1 MVALSLY
8 SMERFT
14 TFTVYSDLVDQTHT
28 VIDMLYKTEGSLKDM
43 DRAERGYILTR
54 DTAYLRYLN
63 NAIDT
68 VRPALRNLE
77 VLLKDNDAAVKALT
91 IIKSNV
97 ALRINYARQNVSYAD
112 SAQSASPSSYYFDGR
127 KIMVETSRKLRDI
140 HQYQN
145 SLLAENYENEQL
157 YQKLTT
163 TTLQYLLFVF
173 CFITLILFAIMIK
186 ELRGRMRFQEELKA
200 KIIDLK
206 RSHSELEE
214 IAYAASH
221 DLQEPLRKIQVF
233 SNMMLYQK
241 STGLDEENK
250 QTLERIN
257 YSANRMQLLIS
268 DLISLTNL
276 TKTEEKIKKLTDYKH

>member
-68 VRPALRNLE
+68 VRPAVRNLE

-112 SAQSASPSSYYFDGR
+112 SAQSASPSSYYFYGR
-127 KIMVETSRKLRDI
+127 KIMVETSK
-140 HQYQN
+140 
-145 SLLAENYENEQL
+145 
-157 YQKLTT
+157 
-163 TTLQYLLFVF
+163 
-173 CFITLILFAIMIK
+173 
-186 ELRGRMRFQEELKA
+186 
-200 KIIDLK
+200 
-206 RSHSELEE
+206 
-214 IAYAASH
+214 
-221 DLQEPLRKIQVF
+221 
-233 SNMMLYQK
+233 
-241 STGLDEENK
+241 
-250 QTLERIN
+250 
-257 YSANRMQLLIS
+257 
-268 DLISLTNL
+268 
-276 TKTEEKIKKLTDYKH
+276 